1 MTVDNSTLQDSVD
14 QNAVEGQPA
23 EIDQNIEQQPDG
35 ETSTE
40 PEKKEP
46 EKVEDADKGKDNDSS
61 VIRQMRRQL
70 RNQAREIDELRKSSA
85 PKIEAP
91 KRENF
96 DSDEEFVD
104 ARVEYR
110 EHVKAQAAPAQR
122 NFLAERIG
130 FLTTSDPEFREAFE
144 AVKDIPLPSN
154 ELNAAM
160 GSLQYG
166 DEVLKKL
173 VKDPD
178 LMEDLSILPPA
189 AYMAKIGELHAKIRD
204 EKRVKSSVSKAPAPI
219 QPVTPKG
226 SVTKDYDKMSFEE
239 FEKVRREERKAHKL
253 R

>member
-1 MTVDNSTLQDSVD
+1 MTVDNSTLQDNVS
-14 QNAVEGQPA
+14 QNPVEEQPA

-35 ETSTE
+35 EQSADS
-40 PEKKEP
+40 EKKEP
-46 EKVEDADKGKDNDSS
+46 EKVEDVDKGKDNDSS

-70 RNQAREIDELRKSSA
+70 RNQAREIEELRKVSA

-110 EHVKAQAAPAQR
+110 EQVKAQAAPTQK
-122 NFLAERIG
+122 NFLAEKIG
-130 FLTTSDPEFREAFE
+130 SLTTSDPEFRQAFE
-144 AVKDIPLPSN
+144 VVKDIPLPLN

-166 DEVLKKL
+166 DEVLKRL

-178 LMEDLSILPPA
+178 LMEELSILPPA
-189 AYMAKIGELHAKIRD
+189 AYMAKIGEIHAEIRA
-204 EKRVKSSVSKAPAPI
+204 EKKVKSSVSKAPAPI

-226 SVTKDYDKMSFEE
+226 SLEKDYDKMSFEE
-239 FEKVRREERKAHKL
+239 FERTRREERKAHKL